1 MHFIKALTVPIVI
14 SAVKGC
20 SMPGPMVSQAK
31 QQLNAIIDAYLS
43 VSDVER
49 VLVACDYADTA
60 HDGVARKSGE
70 PYILHPIAVSCI
82 LAHMRLDAETLM
94 AALLHDVIEDTE
106 FTKQDITEKFG
117 LTVAELVDGVTKLS
131 QSSDKEYN
139 KAASFRK
146 ILQATLQDPRVIIIK
161 LADRYHNMTTLG
173 ALRPD
178 KRARIA
184 QETFEIFVP
193 MARLVGMN
201 EMADNLEH
209 LCYQNLDLDMYNNV
223 QEALLQT
230 KPKRCEYQTKW
241 ENNLTTLLEQHQI
254 TGRIKKKNNNIELLR
269 HFVKNDIDL
278 QELTHSH
285 AFEIIL
291 QSIADCD
298 RLAEILKE
306 SFKVLSYAD
315 HIRRPLPGGNQSLML
330 RLKGEKTTLSL
341 TIQTELMRKAARF
354 GVVLGENAPQACR
367 SAIQASMQNLNVLVD
382 GECAKTTFSE
392 LLDYL
397 HQEKIWVYT
406 PHGHLHELPQGATA
420 VDFAYSA
427 SLFLGNHAVGAKING
442 ETKPLSTPLLSGQV
456 IEIITDVLAT
466 PNPDWLSFI
475 NTQKARRAL
484 QNILR
489 DQDQDEQR
497 LVGQQALNRAL
508 KLFNRSVSDLS
519 LADWENLLNWRHL
532 NDKEQLFEQ
541 IAVGDLL
548 PQLVANHLF
557 SQDTIQTSNNSSR
570 LILGTDG
577 IDVKYAHC
585 CNPVLGDPIQGHLS
599 RRGLIVH
606 RARCHNLLHE
616 QQQHPENIMPLQW
629 TTEDSEDISFTAYL
643 CLNMLLNDEQI
654 SELIYL
660 CRKEK
665 VGVETVRSHEDKTYV
680 NIVVHNRKQIA
691 EVIRNLRMHFGFPRI
706 SRLAQPI
713 AITESAKVA
722 S

>member
-1 MHFIKALTVPIVI
+1 M
-14 SAVKGC
+14 S
-20 SMPGPMVSQAK
+20 GPEVSQAK
-31 QQLNAIIDAYLS
+31 QQLKIIIDAYLPES
-43 VSDVER
+43 EVER
-49 VLVACDYADTA
+49 VLEACDYADIA
-60 HDGVARKSGE
+60 HDGITRKSGE

-94 AALLHDVIEDTE
+94 SALLHDVIEDTE
-106 FTKQDITEKFG
+106 FSKDDITERFG
-117 LTVAELVDGVTKLS
+117 KTVAELVDGVTKLS
-131 QSSDKEYN
+131 HSSDKEYN
-139 KAASFRK
+139 KAATFRK

-223 QEALLQT
+223 QDALLQT

-241 ENNLTTLLEQHQI
+241 ENNLSALLQEHHI

-298 RLAEILKE
+298 RLAEILRS
-306 SFKVLSYAD
+306 SFQVQYYAD
-315 HIRRPLPGGNQSLML
+315 HIRRPLPGGNQSLMM

-382 GECAKTTFSE
+382 GECAKTTFNE

-442 ETKPLSTPLLSGQV
+442 QTKPLSTPLQSGQV

-489 DQDQDEQR
+489 DQDIDEQR

-508 KLFNRSVSDLS
+508 KLFNRSVKDLTQ
-519 LADWENLLNWRHL
+519 ADWENVLEWRHIKCE
-532 NDKEQLFEQ
+532 DQLYEQ

-548 PQLVANHLF
+548 PQLVANHLYA
-557 SQDTIQTSNNSSR
+557 QDAPQESNASDR
-570 LILGTDG
+570 LIQGTEG

-606 RARCHNLLHE
+606 RSRCHNLLHE
-616 QQQHPENIMPLQW
+616 QHLHPENIMPLHW
-629 TTEDSEDISFTAYL
+629 NSESLDDISFSAYL
-643 CLNMLLNDEQI
+643 SINISMNDEQI
-654 SELIYL
+654 SELIYQ
-660 CRKEK
+660 CRKDK
-665 VGVETVRSHEDKTYV
+665 VGVESVRTYDGKTYV
-680 NIVVHNRKQIA
+680 SIVVHDRKQMA

-706 SRLAQPI
+706 ERLAQPLNSAETPI
-713 AITESAKVA
+713 AS
-722 S
+722 

>member
-1 MHFIKALTVPIVI
+1 
-14 SAVKGC
+14 
-20 SMPGPMVSQAK
+20 MPGEEVSQAK
-31 QQLNAIIDAYLS
+31 QQLKLIIDPYLS
-43 VSDVER
+43 VSEVEK
-49 VLVACDYADTA
+49 VLAACDFADLA
-60 HDGVARKSGE
+60 HTGITRKSGE

-82 LAHMRLDAETLM
+82 LANMRLDAETLM
-94 AALLHDVIEDTE
+94 AALLHDVIEDTQY
-106 FTKQDITEKFG
+106 TKEDIIEKFG

-184 QETFEIFVP
+184 QETFDIFVP

-201 EMADNLEH
+201 EMGDNLEN
-209 LCYQNLDLDMYNNV
+209 LCYQNLDLDMFDNV
-223 QEALLQT
+223 QNALLQT
-230 KPKRCEYQTKW
+230 KPERCKYQSIW
-241 ENNLTTLLEQHQI
+241 EQNLAELLHNYHIQ
-254 TGRIKKKNNNIELLR
+254 GRIKKKNNNIELLR
-269 HFVKNDIDL
+269 HFVKNEMDL

-285 AFEIIL
+285 AFEIVL

-298 RLAEILKE
+298 RLEEALRENFQVIQ
-306 SFKVLSYAD
+306 YQD
-315 HIRRPLPGGNQSLML
+315 HIRRPLPGGNQSLL
-330 RLKGEKTTLSL
+330 IKLKGEKTTLSL

-354 GVVLGENAPQACR
+354 GVVLGENAPQTCR
-367 SAIQASMQNLNVLVD
+367 SAIQASMQNLNTLID
-382 GECAKTTFSE
+382 GECAKTTFND

-406 PHGHLHELPQGATA
+406 PHGQLHELPQGATV

-427 SLFLGNHAVGAKING
+427 SLFLGNHAVGAKVDG
-442 ETKPLSTPLLSGQV
+442 EIKPLSTPLVSGQV

-484 QNILR
+484 QHVLK
-489 DQDQDEQR
+489 DQDIEEQR
-497 LVGQQALNRAL
+497 LVGAQALSRAL
-508 KLFNRSVSDLS
+508 KLFNRSINDLS
-519 LADWENLLNWRHL
+519 EADWLDLLQWRHID
-532 NDKEQLFEQ
+532 NKNTLFEQ

-557 SQDTIQTSNNSSR
+557 AHDKHPQVENLDR
-570 LILGTDG
+570 LIQSTEGV
-577 IDVKYAHC
+577 DVKYAHC
-585 CNPVLGDPIQGHLS
+585 CNPILGDPIQGHLT

-606 RARCHNLLHE
+606 RIRCHNLLHE
-616 QQQHPENIMPLQW
+616 QHLHPENIMPLQW
-629 TTEDSEDISFTAYL
+629 KADDVDDVRFTAYL
-643 CLNMLLNDEQI
+643 AIYMAMNDEQV
-654 SELIYL
+654 SDLIYQ
-660 CRKEK
+660 CRKNNA
-665 VGVETVRSHEDKTYV
+665 GVEMVHSNEQRTFV
-680 NIVVHNRKQIA
+680 NIVVNNRKHIA
-691 EVIRNLRMHFGFPRI
+691 KVIRDLRMHYGFPRI
-706 SRLAQPI
+706 ERLDAPAPQMEI
-713 AITESAKVA
+713 SKV

>member
-1 MHFIKALTVPIVI
+1 
-14 SAVKGC
+14 
-20 SMPGPMVSQAK
+20 MPGPMVSQAK
-31 QQLNAIIDAYLS
+31 QQLNVIIDAYLS

-49 VLVACDYADTA
+49 VLEACDYADIA
-60 HDGVARKSGE
+60 HDGITRKSGE

-131 QSSDKEYN
+131 HSSDKEYN

-241 ENNLTTLLEQHQI
+241 ENNLTTLLEQHHI
-254 TGRIKKKNNNIELLR
+254 SGRIKKKNNNIELLR

-298 RLAEILKE
+298 RLADILKE
-306 SFKVLSYAD
+306 SFKVLNYAD
-315 HIRRPLPGGNQSLML
+315 HIRRPLPGGNQSLMM
-330 RLKGEKTTLSL
+330 RLKGEKTILSL

-382 GECAKTTFSE
+382 GACAKTTFSE

-456 IEIITDVLAT
+456 VEIITDVLAT

-508 KLFNRSVSDLS
+508 KLFNRSVSDLT
-519 LADWENLLNWRHL
+519 LADWENVLNWRHL

-548 PQLVANHLF
+548 PQLVANHLYA
-557 SQDTIQTSNNSSR
+557 QDTIQTSNSAR

-577 IDVKYAHC
+577 VDVKYAHC

-606 RARCHNLLHE
+606 RSRCHNLLHE
-616 QQQHPENIMPLQW
+616 QHLHPENIMPLHW

-665 VGVETVRSHEDKTYV
+665 VGVETVRAHEEKTYV

-691 EVIRNLRMHFGFPRI
+691 EIIRNLRMHFGFPRI
-706 SRLAQPI
+706 SRLAQPV
-713 AITESAKVA
+713 AINETAKVA

>member
-1 MHFIKALTVPIVI
+1 
-14 SAVKGC
+14 
-20 SMPGPMVSQAK
+20 MPGPQVSQAK
-31 QQLNAIIDAYLS
+31 QQLKIIIDAYLS
-43 VSDVER
+43 ASDVER
-49 VLVACDYADTA
+49 VLVACDYADIA
-60 HDGVARKSGE
+60 HDGITRKSGE
-70 PYILHPIAVSCI
+70 PYILHPIAVSSI

-94 AALLHDVIEDTE
+94 AALLHDVIEDTDFNKE
-106 FTKQDITEKFG
+106 DITEKFG
-117 LTVAELVDGVTKLS
+117 RTVAELVDGVTKLS
-131 QSSDKEYN
+131 HSSDKEYN

-173 ALRPD
+173 SLRPD

-184 QETFEIFVP
+184 QETFDIFVP
-193 MARLVGMN
+193 MARIVGMN

-209 LCYQNLDLDMYNNV
+209 LCYQNLDLDMFNNV
-223 QEALLQT
+223 QDALLQT
-230 KPKRCEYQTKW
+230 KPKRCEYQSIW
-241 ENNLTTLLEQHQI
+241 EKNLTELLQQHHI
-254 TGRIKKKNNNIELLR
+254 SGRIKKKNNNIELLR

-298 RLAEILKE
+298 RLAEILRE
-306 SFKVLSYAD
+306 NFQILHYED
-315 HIRRPLPGGNQSLML
+315 HIRRPLPGGNQSLMM

-382 GECAKTTFSE
+382 GECAKTTFSD

-442 ETKPLSTPLLSGQV
+442 ETRPLSTPLISGQV

-475 NTQKARRAL
+475 NTQKARRAI

-489 DQDQDEQR
+489 DQDIEEQQ

-508 KLFNRSVSDLS
+508 KLFNRCIKDLTE
-519 LADWENLLNWRHL
+519 ADWIDILQWRHIES
-532 NDKEQLFEQ
+532 KEHLFEQ

-557 SQDTIQTSNNSSR
+557 AQGQSLDNQSSTR
-570 LILGTDG
+570 LIQGTEG
-577 IDVKYAHC
+577 VDVKYAHC

-616 QQQHPENIMPLQW
+616 QHLHPENIMPLHW
-629 TTEDSEDISFTAYL
+629 TSEDFDDISFTAYL
-643 CLNMLLNDEQI
+643 SIDMLMNDEQI
-654 SELIYL
+654 SDLIYQ

-665 VGVETVRSHEDKTYV
+665 TGVEMVHAHEGKTYV
-680 NIVVHNRKQIA
+680 HIVVHNRKQIA
-691 EVIRNLRMHFGFPRI
+691 QIIRDLRMHFGFPRI
-706 SRLAQPI
+706 TRLAQPI
-713 AITESAKVA
+713 NIAEA
-722 S
+722 SKAS

>member
-1 MHFIKALTVPIVI
+1 
-14 SAVKGC
+14 
-20 SMPGPMVSQAK
+20 MPGAEVSQAK
-31 QQLNAIIDAYLS
+31 QQLKVIIDAYLNES
-43 VSDVER
+43 EVDR
-49 VLVACDYADTA
+49 VLAACDYADIA
-60 HDGVARKSGE
+60 HDGITRKSGE

-82 LAHMRLDAETLM
+82 LAHMRLDVETLM
-94 AALLHDVIEDTE
+94 AALLHDVIEDTDFSKE
-106 FTKQDITEKFG
+106 DIKEKFG

-131 QSSDKEYN
+131 HSSDKEYN

-161 LADRYHNMTTLG
+161 LADRYHNMTTLES
-173 ALRPD
+173 LRPD

-184 QETFEIFVP
+184 QETFDVFVP

-209 LCYQNLDLDMYNNV
+209 LCYQNLDLDMFNNV
-223 QEALLQT
+223 QEALLKT
-230 KPKRCEYQTKW
+230 KPKRCEYQALW
-241 ENNLTTLLEQHQI
+241 EKNLTGLLQQNQI
-254 TGRIKKKNNNIELLR
+254 SGRIKKKNNNIELLR

-298 RLAEILKE
+298 NLAEILQE
-306 SFKVLSYAD
+306 HFQVLSYQD

-341 TIQTELMRKAARF
+341 TLQTELMRKAARF

-367 SAIQASMQNLNVLVD
+367 SAIQASMQNLNVLID
-382 GECAKTTFSE
+382 SSCAKTTFND

-406 PHGHLHELPQGATA
+406 PHGQLHELPQGATA

-427 SLFLGNHAVGAKING
+427 SLFLGNHAIGAKING
-442 ETKPLSTPLLSGQV
+442 ETKPLSTPLVSGQV

-475 NTQKARRAL
+475 NTQKARRAI

-489 DQDQDEQR
+489 DQDVEEQQ
-497 LVGQQALNRAL
+497 LVGEQALNRAL
-508 KLFNRSVSDLS
+508 KLFHRSTDDLTKD
-519 LADWENLLNWRHL
+519 DWLDLLEWRHL
-532 NDKEQLFEQ
+532 DSKERLFQQ

-557 SQDTIQTSNNSSR
+557 AQDQSAKDHNSDR
-570 LILGTDG
+570 LIQGTEG
-577 IDVKYAHC
+577 VDVKYAHC

-616 QQQHPENIMPLQW
+616 QHLHPENIMPLQW
-629 TTEDSEDISFTAYL
+629 SSEDLDDVSFTAYL
-643 CLNMLLNDEQI
+643 CIDMEMDDEQI
-654 SELIYL
+654 SDLIYQ
-660 CRKEK
+660 CRKAK
-665 VGVETVRSHEDKTYV
+665 TGVEMVRNYDHKTYV
-680 NIVVHNRKQIA
+680 NIVVNNRKQIA
-691 EVIRNLRMHFGFPRI
+691 QIIRDLRMHYGFPRI
-706 SRLAQPI
+706 TRLSIPMNMTEASI
-713 AITESAKVA
+713 AS
-722 S
+722 

>member
-1 MHFIKALTVPIVI
+1 
-14 SAVKGC
+14 
-20 SMPGPMVSQAK
+20 MPGPQVSQAK
-31 QQLNAIIDAYLS
+31 QQLKIIIDAYLS
-43 VSDVER
+43 ASDVER
-49 VLVACDYADTA
+49 VLVACDYADIA
-60 HDGVARKSGE
+60 HDGITRKSGE
-70 PYILHPIAVSCI
+70 PYILHPIAVSSI
-82 LAHMRLDAETLM
+82 LSHMRLDAETLM
-94 AALLHDVIEDTE
+94 AALLHDVIEDTDFNKE
-106 FTKQDITEKFG
+106 DITEKFG
-117 LTVAELVDGVTKLS
+117 RTVAELVDGVTKLS
-131 QSSDKEYN
+131 HSSDKEYN

-173 ALRPD
+173 SLRPD

-184 QETFEIFVP
+184 QETFDIFVP
-193 MARLVGMN
+193 MARIVGMN

-209 LCYQNLDLDMYNNV
+209 LCYQNLDLDMFNNV
-223 QEALLQT
+223 QDALLQT
-230 KPKRCEYQTKW
+230 KPKRCEYQSIW
-241 ENNLTTLLEQHQI
+241 EKNLTELLQQHQI
-254 TGRIKKKNNNIELLR
+254 SGRIKKKNNNIELLR

-298 RLAEILKE
+298 RLAEILRE
-306 SFKVLSYAD
+306 NFQILHYED
-315 HIRRPLPGGNQSLML
+315 HIRRPLPGGNQSLMM

-382 GECAKTTFSE
+382 GECAKTTFSD

-442 ETKPLSTPLLSGQV
+442 ETRPLSTPLVSGQV

-475 NTQKARRAL
+475 NTQKARRAI

-489 DQDQDEQR
+489 DQDIEEQQ

-508 KLFNRSVSDLS
+508 KLFNRSIKDLTE
-519 LADWENLLNWRHL
+519 ADWIDILQWRHIES
-532 NDKEQLFEQ
+532 KEHLFEQ

-557 SQDTIQTSNNSSR
+557 AQGQSLDNQSSTR
-570 LILGTDG
+570 LIQGTEG
-577 IDVKYAHC
+577 VDVKYAHC

-616 QQQHPENIMPLQW
+616 QHLHPENIMPLHW
-629 TTEDSEDISFTAYL
+629 TSEDVDDISFTAYL
-643 CLNMLLNDEQI
+643 SIDMLMNDEQI
-654 SELIYL
+654 SDLIYQ

-665 VGVETVRSHEDKTYV
+665 TGVEMVHGHEEKTYV
-680 NIVVHNRKQIA
+680 HIVVHNRKQIA
-691 EVIRNLRMHFGFPRI
+691 QIIRDLRMHFGFPRI

-713 AITESAKVA
+713 NIAEA
-722 S
+722 SKAS

>member
-1 MHFIKALTVPIVI
+1 
-14 SAVKGC
+14 
-20 SMPGPMVSQAK
+20 MPGSQVSQAR
-31 QQLNAIIDAYLS
+31 QQLKIIIDAYLDA
-43 VSDVER
+43 SDVER
-49 VLVACDYADTA
+49 VLAACDYADLA
-60 HDGVARKSGE
+60 HDGVTRKSGE
-70 PYILHPIAVSCI
+70 PYILHPIAVSSI
-82 LAHMRLDAETLM
+82 LSHMRLDAETLM

-106 FTKQDITEKFG
+106 FNKDDIAEKFG
-117 LTVAELVDGVTKLS
+117 RTVAELVDGVTKLS
-131 QSSDKEYN
+131 HSSDKEYN

-173 ALRPD
+173 SLRPD
-178 KRARIA
+178 KRMRIA
-184 QETFEIFVP
+184 QETSDIFVP
-193 MARLVGMN
+193 MARIVGMN

-209 LCYQNLDLDMYNNV
+209 LCYQNLDLDMFNNV

-230 KPKRCEYQTKW
+230 KPKRCEYQSLW
-241 ENNLTTLLEQHQI
+241 EKNLTELLQQHQI
-254 TGRIKKKNNNIELLR
+254 SGRIKKKNNNIELLR

-291 QSIADCD
+291 QTIADCD
-298 RLAEILKE
+298 RLAEILRE
-306 SFKVLSYAD
+306 NFQILHYED
-315 HIRRPLPGGNQSLML
+315 HIRRPLPGGNQSLMM

-354 GVVLGENAPQACR
+354 GVILGENAPQACR
-367 SAIQASMQNLNVLVD
+367 SAIQASMQNLNVLID
-382 GECAKTTFSE
+382 GACAKTTFSD

-406 PHGHLHELPQGATA
+406 PHGHLHELPQGATV

-442 ETKPLSTPLLSGQV
+442 EIKPLSTPLVSGQV

-475 NTQKARRAL
+475 NTQKARRAI

-489 DQDQDEQR
+489 DQDIEEQQ

-508 KLFNRSVSDLS
+508 KLFNRSITDLTD
-519 LADWENLLNWRHL
+519 ADWLDILQWRHIESQ
-532 NDKEQLFEQ
+532 EQLFEQ

-557 SQDTIQTSNNSSR
+557 AQGQNIDPQASTR
-570 LILGTDG
+570 LIQGTEG
-577 IDVKYAHC
+577 VDVKYAHC

-616 QQQHPENIMPLQW
+616 QHLHPENIMPLHW
-629 TTEDSEDISFTAYL
+629 TSDDANDISFTAYL
-643 CLNMLLNDEQI
+643 SIDMVMNDEQI
-654 SELIYL
+654 SDLIYQ

-665 VGVETVRSHEDKTYV
+665 TGVEMVHSHEDKTYV

-691 EVIRNLRMHFGFPRI
+691 QIIRDLRMHFGFPRI
-706 SRLAQPI
+706 TRLAQPI
-713 AITESAKVA
+713 NISEA
-722 S
+722 SKAS

>member
-1 MHFIKALTVPIVI
+1 
-14 SAVKGC
+14 
-20 SMPGPMVSQAK
+20 MPGPQVSQAR
-31 QQLNAIIDAYLS
+31 QQLKIIIDAYLDA
-43 VSDVER
+43 SDVER
-49 VLVACDYADTA
+49 VLAACDYADLA
-60 HDGVARKSGE
+60 HDGVTRKSGE
-70 PYILHPIAVSCI
+70 PYILHPIAVSSI
-82 LAHMRLDAETLM
+82 LSHMRLDAETLM

-106 FTKQDITEKFG
+106 FNKDDIAEKFG
-117 LTVAELVDGVTKLS
+117 RTVAELVDGVTKLS
-131 QSSDKEYN
+131 HSSDKEYN

-173 ALRPD
+173 SLRPD
-178 KRARIA
+178 KRMRIA
-184 QETFEIFVP
+184 QETSDIFVP
-193 MARLVGMN
+193 MARIVGMN

-209 LCYQNLDLDMYNNV
+209 LCYQNLDLDMFNNV

-230 KPKRCEYQTKW
+230 KPKRCEYQSLW
-241 ENNLTTLLEQHQI
+241 EKNLTELLQQHQI
-254 TGRIKKKNNNIELLR
+254 SGRIKKKNNNIELLR

-298 RLAEILKE
+298 RLAEILRE
-306 SFKVLSYAD
+306 NFQILHYED
-315 HIRRPLPGGNQSLML
+315 HIRRPLPGGNQSLLM

-354 GVVLGENAPQACR
+354 GVILGENAPQACR
-367 SAIQASMQNLNVLVD
+367 SAIQASMQNLNVLID
-382 GECAKTTFSE
+382 GACAKTTFSD

-406 PHGHLHELPQGATA
+406 PHGHLHELPQGATV

-442 ETKPLSTPLLSGQV
+442 EIKPLSTPLVSGQV

-475 NTQKARRAL
+475 NTQKARRAI

-489 DQDQDEQR
+489 DQDIEEQQ

-508 KLFNRSVSDLS
+508 KLFNRSITDLTD
-519 LADWENLLNWRHL
+519 ADWLDILQWRHIESQ
-532 NDKEQLFEQ
+532 EQLFEQ

-557 SQDTIQTSNNSSR
+557 AQGQNIDPQASTR
-570 LILGTDG
+570 LIQGTEG
-577 IDVKYAHC
+577 VDVKYAHC

-616 QQQHPENIMPLQW
+616 QHLHPENIMPLHW
-629 TTEDSEDISFTAYL
+629 TSDDANDISFTAYL
-643 CLNMLLNDEQI
+643 SVDMVMNDEQI
-654 SELIYL
+654 SDLIYQ

-665 VGVETVRSHEDKTYV
+665 TGVEMVHSHEGKTYV

-691 EVIRNLRMHFGFPRI
+691 QIIRDLRMHFGFPRI
-706 SRLAQPI
+706 TRLAQPI
-713 AITESAKVA
+713 NISEA
-722 S
+722 SKAS

>member
-1 MHFIKALTVPIVI
+1 
-14 SAVKGC
+14 
-20 SMPGPMVSQAK
+20 MPGAEVSQAK
-31 QQLNAIIDAYLS
+31 QQLKVIVDAYLNES
-43 VSDVER
+43 EVER
-49 VLVACDYADTA
+49 VLAACDYADIA
-60 HDGVARKSGE
+60 HDGITRKSGE

-94 AALLHDVIEDTE
+94 AALLHDVIEDTDFSKE
-106 FTKQDITEKFG
+106 DIKEKFG

-131 QSSDKEYN
+131 HSSDKEYN

-161 LADRYHNMTTLG
+161 LADRYHNMTTLES
-173 ALRPD
+173 LRPD

-184 QETFEIFVP
+184 QETFDVFVP

-209 LCYQNLDLDMYNNV
+209 LCYQNLDLDMFNNV
-223 QEALLQT
+223 QEALLKT
-230 KPKRCEYQTKW
+230 KPKRCEYQALW
-241 ENNLTTLLEQHQI
+241 EKNLTALLQQNQI
-254 TGRIKKKNNNIELLR
+254 SGRIKKKNNNIELLR

-298 RLAEILKE
+298 NLAEILKE
-306 SFKVLSYAD
+306 HFQVLSYQD

-341 TIQTELMRKAARF
+341 TLQTELMRKAARY

-367 SAIQASMQNLNVLVD
+367 SAIQASMQNLNVLID
-382 GECAKTTFSE
+382 SSCAKTTFND

-406 PHGHLHELPQGATA
+406 PHGQLHELPQGATA

-427 SLFLGNHAVGAKING
+427 SLFLGNHAVGAKINS
-442 ETKPLSTPLLSGQV
+442 ETKPLSTPLVSGQV

-475 NTQKARRAL
+475 NTQKARRAI

-489 DQDQDEQR
+489 DQDVEEQQ
-497 LVGQQALNRAL
+497 LVGEQALNRAL
-508 KLFNRSVSDLS
+508 KLFHRSTDDLTED
-519 LADWENLLNWRHL
+519 DWLDLLQWRHL
-532 NDKEQLFEQ
+532 DSKNRLFQQ

-557 SQDTIQTSNNSSR
+557 AQDQSAEDHNSDR
-570 LILGTDG
+570 LIQGTEG
-577 IDVKYAHC
+577 VDVKYAHC

-616 QQQHPENIMPLQW
+616 QHLHPENIMPLQW
-629 TTEDSEDISFTAYL
+629 SSEDLDDVSFTAYL
-643 CLNMLLNDEQI
+643 CIDMEMDDEQI
-654 SELIYL
+654 SDLIYQ
-660 CRKEK
+660 CRKAK
-665 VGVETVRSHEDKTYV
+665 TGVEMVRNYDHKTYV
-680 NIVVHNRKQIA
+680 NIVVNNRKQIA
-691 EVIRNLRMHFGFPRI
+691 QIIRDLRMHYGFPRI
-706 SRLAQPI
+706 TRLAIPMNMTEASI
-713 AITESAKVA
+713 AS
-722 S
+722 

>member
-1 MHFIKALTVPIVI
+1 
-14 SAVKGC
+14 
-20 SMPGPMVSQAK
+20 MPGPQVSQAR
-31 QQLNAIIDAYLS
+31 QQLKIIIDAYLS
-43 VSDVER
+43 ASDVER
-49 VLVACDYADTA
+49 VLVACDYADIA
-60 HDGVARKSGE
+60 HDGITRKSGE
-70 PYILHPIAVSCI
+70 PYILHPIAVSSI
-82 LAHMRLDAETLM
+82 LSHMRLDAETLM
-94 AALLHDVIEDTE
+94 AALLHDVIEDTDFNKE
-106 FTKQDITEKFG
+106 DITEKFG
-117 LTVAELVDGVTKLS
+117 RTVAELVDGVTKLS
-131 QSSDKEYN
+131 HSSDKEYN

-173 ALRPD
+173 SLRPD
-178 KRARIA
+178 KRRRIA
-184 QETFEIFVP
+184 QETFDIFVP
-193 MARLVGMN
+193 MARIVGMN

-209 LCYQNLDLDMYNNV
+209 LCYQNLDLDMFNNV
-223 QEALLQT
+223 QEALFQT
-230 KPKRCEYQTKW
+230 KPKRCEYQSIW
-241 ENNLTTLLEQHQI
+241 EKNLTQLLQQHQI
-254 TGRIKKKNNNIELLR
+254 AGRIKKKNNNIELLR
-269 HFVKNDIDL
+269 HFVKNDINL

-298 RLAEILKE
+298 RLAEILRE
-306 SFKVLSYAD
+306 NFQILHYED
-315 HIRRPLPGGNQSLML
+315 HIRRPLPGGNQSLMM

-382 GECAKTTFSE
+382 GECAKTTFSD

-406 PHGHLHELPQGATA
+406 PHGNLHELPQGATA

-427 SLFLGNHAVGAKING
+427 SLFLGNHAVGAKVNG
-442 ETKPLSTPLLSGQV
+442 ETKPLSTPLISGQV

-489 DQDQDEQR
+489 DQDIEEQQ

-508 KLFNRSVSDLS
+508 KLFNRSVKDLTE
-519 LADWENLLNWRHL
+519 ADWIDILQWRHIES
-532 NDKEQLFEQ
+532 KAQLFEQ
-541 IAVGDLL
+541 VAVGDLL

-557 SQDTIQTSNNSSR
+557 AQDQSLETQSSTR
-570 LILGTDG
+570 LIQGTEG
-577 IDVKYAHC
+577 VDVKYAHC

-616 QQQHPENIMPLQW
+616 QHQHPENIMPLHW
-629 TTEDSEDISFTAYL
+629 ASEDADDISFTAYL
-643 CLNMLLNDEQI
+643 CIDMVMNDEQI
-654 SELIYL
+654 SELIYQ

-665 VGVETVRSHEDKTYV
+665 TGVEMVHNHEGKTYV

-691 EVIRNLRMHFGFPRI
+691 QIIRDLRMHFGFPRI
-706 SRLAQPI
+706 TRLAQPI
-713 AITESAKVA
+713 NITEA
-722 S
+722 SKAS

>member
-1 MHFIKALTVPIVI
+1 
-14 SAVKGC
+14 
-20 SMPGPMVSQAK
+20 MPGEEVSKAK
-31 QQLNAIIDAYLS
+31 QQLNMIIDAYLPT
-43 VSDVER
+43 SDVER
-49 VLVACDYADTA
+49 VLAACDYADIA
-60 HDGVARKSGE
+60 HSGVARKSGE

-82 LAHMRLDAETLM
+82 LAHMRLDADTLM
-94 AALLHDVIEDTE
+94 AALLHDVIEDTD
-106 FTKQDITEKFG
+106 FSKDDIIQQFSR
-117 LTVAELVDGVTKLS
+117 TVAELVDGVTKLS
-131 QSSDKEYN
+131 HSSDKEYN

-184 QETFEIFVP
+184 HETFDIFVP

-209 LCYQNLDLDMYNNV
+209 LCYQNLDLDMYNNI
-223 QEALLQT
+223 QESLAET
-230 KPKRCEYQTKW
+230 KPERCKYQSIW
-241 ENNLTTLLEQHQI
+241 EQHLADLLNSYHIQ
-254 TGRIKKKNNNIELLR
+254 GRIKKKNNNIELLR
-269 HFVKNDIDL
+269 HFVKNDINL
-278 QELTHSH
+278 HELTHSH

-298 RLAEILKE
+298 RLVEALREN
-306 SFKVLSYAD
+306 FQVLHYAD

-330 RLKGEKTTLSL
+330 KLKGEKTTLSL

-382 GECAKTTFSE
+382 GACAKTTFSD

-406 PHGHLHELPQGATA
+406 PHGQLHELPQGATV

-442 ETKPLSTPLLSGQV
+442 ELKALSTPLVSGQV

-484 QNILR
+484 QNILKE
-489 DQDQDEQR
+489 QDIEEQR

-508 KLFNRSVSDLS
+508 KLFNRSVNDLS
-519 LADWENLLNWRHL
+519 ETDWVDLLQWRHIQ
-532 NDKEQLFEQ
+532 DKEALFEQ

-557 SQDTIQTSNNSSR
+557 SQDHQDNALISDR
-570 LILGTDG
+570 LIQGTDG
-577 IDVKYAHC
+577 VDVKYAHC

-616 QQQHPENIMPLQW
+616 QHLHPENIMPLQW
-629 TTEDSEDISFTAYL
+629 TSDEIDDVSFTAYL
-643 CLNMLLNDEQI
+643 CIDMLLNDEQI
-654 SELIYL
+654 SDLIYQ
-660 CRKEK
+660 CRKAK
-665 VGVETVRSHEDKTYV
+665 TGVEMVQSQEGKTYV
-680 NIVVHNRKQIA
+680 NIVVHNRKQVAQI
-691 EVIRNLRMHFGFPRI
+691 IRELRMLLGFPRI
-706 SRLAQPI
+706 SRLSMPAPLLDV
-713 AITESAKVA
+713 SHA

>member
-1 MHFIKALTVPIVI
+1 
-14 SAVKGC
+14 
-20 SMPGPMVSQAK
+20 MPGPQVSQAR
-31 QQLNAIIDAYLS
+31 QQLKIIIDAYLDA
-43 VSDVER
+43 SDVER
-49 VLVACDYADTA
+49 VLAACDYADLA
-60 HDGVARKSGE
+60 HDGVTRKSGE
-70 PYILHPIAVSCI
+70 PYILHPIAVSSI
-82 LAHMRLDAETLM
+82 LSHMRLDAETLM

-106 FTKQDITEKFG
+106 FNKDDIAEKFG
-117 LTVAELVDGVTKLS
+117 RTVAELVDGVTKLS
-131 QSSDKEYN
+131 HSSDKEYN

-173 ALRPD
+173 SLRPD
-178 KRARIA
+178 KRMRIA
-184 QETFEIFVP
+184 QETSDIFVP
-193 MARLVGMN
+193 MARIVGMN

-209 LCYQNLDLDMYNNV
+209 LCYQNLDLDMFNNV

-230 KPKRCEYQTKW
+230 KPKRCEYQSLW
-241 ENNLTTLLEQHQI
+241 EKNLTELLQQHQI
-254 TGRIKKKNNNIELLR
+254 SGRIKKKNNNIELLR

-298 RLAEILKE
+298 RLAEILRE
-306 SFKVLSYAD
+306 NFQILHYED
-315 HIRRPLPGGNQSLML
+315 HIRRPLPGGNQSLMM

-354 GVVLGENAPQACR
+354 GVILGENAPQACR
-367 SAIQASMQNLNVLVD
+367 SAIQASMQNLNVLID
-382 GECAKTTFSE
+382 GACAKTTFSD

-406 PHGHLHELPQGATA
+406 PHGHLHELPQGATV

-442 ETKPLSTPLLSGQV
+442 EIKPLSTPLVSGQV

-475 NTQKARRAL
+475 NTQKARRAI

-489 DQDQDEQR
+489 DQDIEEQQ

-508 KLFNRSVSDLS
+508 KLFNRSITDLTD
-519 LADWENLLNWRHL
+519 ADWLDILQWRHIESQ
-532 NDKEQLFEQ
+532 KQLFEQ

-557 SQDTIQTSNNSSR
+557 AQGQNIDPQASTR
-570 LILGTDG
+570 LIQGTEG
-577 IDVKYAHC
+577 VDVKYAHC

-616 QQQHPENIMPLQW
+616 QHLHPENIMPLHW
-629 TTEDSEDISFTAYL
+629 TSDDANDISFTAYL
-643 CLNMLLNDEQI
+643 SIDMVMNDEQI
-654 SELIYL
+654 SDLIYQ

-665 VGVETVRSHEDKTYV
+665 TGVEMVHSHEGKTYV

-691 EVIRNLRMHFGFPRI
+691 QIIRDLRMHFGFPRI
-706 SRLAQPI
+706 TRLAQPI
-713 AITESAKVA
+713 NISEA
-722 S
+722 SKAS

>member
-1 MHFIKALTVPIVI
+1 
-14 SAVKGC
+14 
-20 SMPGPMVSQAK
+20 MPGPQVSQAK
-31 QQLNAIIDAYLS
+31 QQLKTIIDAYLGTN
-43 VSDVER
+43 DVER
-49 VLVACDYADTA
+49 VLDACDYADLA
-60 HDGVARKSGE
+60 HDGITRKSGE

-106 FTKQDITEKFG
+106 FNKDDITEKFG
-117 LTVAELVDGVTKLS
+117 KTVAELVDGVTKLS
-131 QSSDKEYN
+131 HSSDKEYN

-161 LADRYHNMTTLG
+161 LADRYHNMTTLE

-184 QETFEIFVP
+184 KETFEIFVP
-193 MARLVGMN
+193 MARIVGMN

-209 LCYQNLDLDMYNNV
+209 LCYQNLDLDMYNDV
-223 QEALLQT
+223 QEALLHT
-230 KPKRCEYQTKW
+230 KPKRCEYQSKW
-241 ENNLTTLLEQHQI
+241 EAKLTELLEENQI
-254 TGRIKKKNNNIELLR
+254 IGRIKKKNNNIELLR

-291 QSIADCD
+291 TSIADCD
-298 RLAEILKE
+298 RLAEVLTQNL
-306 SFKVLSYAD
+306 KVLHLAD

-367 SAIQASMQNLNVLVD
+367 SAIQASMQNLNILID
-382 GECAKTTFSE
+382 DNCAKTTFNE

-406 PHGHLHELPQGATA
+406 PQGHLKELPQGATA
-420 VDFAYSA
+420 VDFAYAA

-475 NTQKARRAL
+475 NTQKARRAI

-489 DQDQDEQR
+489 DQDLEEQI
-497 LVGQQALNRAL
+497 LIGQQALNRSL
-508 KLFNRSVSDLS
+508 KLFNRSVNNLTEE
-519 LADWENLLNWRHL
+519 DWKDVLEWRHL
-532 NDKEQLFEQ
+532 DSKEKLFEA

-557 SQDTIQTSNNSSR
+557 SQDTQHTDGSQR
-570 LILGTDG
+570 LIKGTEG
-577 IDVKYAHC
+577 VDVKYAHC
-585 CNPVLGDPIQGHLS
+585 CNPVLGDQIQGHLS

-606 RARCHNLLHE
+606 RNRCHNLLHE
-616 QQQHPENIMPLQW
+616 QHIHPESIMPLQW
-629 TTEDSEDISFTAYL
+629 SSDLNNDISFSAYL
-643 CLNMLLNDEQI
+643 CIAMEMNDEQI
-654 SELIYL
+654 SELIYQ

-665 VGVETVRSHEDKTYV
+665 VGVEKVYNHDHKTYV
-680 NIVVHNRKQIA
+680 NIVVHDRQQIA
-691 EVIRNLRMHFGFPRI
+691 KIIRDLRMHFGFPRI
-706 SRLAQPI
+706 QRLNQPLN
-713 AITESAKVA
+713 THETSKA

>member
-1 MHFIKALTVPIVI
+1 
-14 SAVKGC
+14 
-20 SMPGPMVSQAK
+20 MPGPQVSQAR
-31 QQLNAIIDAYLS
+31 QQLKIIIDAYLS
-43 VSDVER
+43 VSEVER
-49 VLVACDYADTA
+49 VLMACDYADIA
-60 HDGVARKSGE
+60 HDGVTRKSGE
-70 PYILHPIAVSCI
+70 PYILHPIAVSSI
-82 LAHMRLDAETLM
+82 LSHMRLDAETLM

-106 FTKQDITEKFG
+106 FNKDDISKNFG
-117 LTVAELVDGVTKLS
+117 HTVAELVDGVTKLS
-131 QSSDKEYN
+131 HSSDKEYN

-173 ALRPD
+173 SLRPD
-178 KRARIA
+178 KRRRIA
-184 QETFEIFVP
+184 QETFDIFVP
-193 MARLVGMN
+193 MARIVGMN

-209 LCYQNLDLDMYNNV
+209 LCYQNLDLDMYNNI

-230 KPKRCEYQTKW
+230 KPKRCDYQSLW
-241 ENNLTTLLEQHQI
+241 EKNLTDLLQQHQI
-254 TGRIKKKNNNIELLR
+254 SGRIKKKNNNIELLR
-269 HFVKNDIDL
+269 HFVKNDINL

-291 QSIADCD
+291 HSIADCD
-298 RLAEILKE
+298 RLAEILRE
-306 SFKVLSYAD
+306 NFQILHYED
-315 HIRRPLPGGNQSLML
+315 HIRRPLPGGNQSLMM

-341 TIQTELMRKAARF
+341 TLQTELMRKAARF

-367 SAIQASMQNLNVLVD
+367 SAIQASMQNLNVLID
-382 GECAKTTFSE
+382 GACAKTTFSD

-442 ETKPLSTPLLSGQV
+442 ETKPLSTPLVSGQV

-466 PNPDWLSFI
+466 PNPDWLSFV

-489 DQDQDEQR
+489 EQDIEEQQ
-497 LVGQQALNRAL
+497 LVGQEALNRAL
-508 KLFNRSVSDLS
+508 KLFNRSSKDLTE
-519 LADWENLLNWRHL
+519 ADWIDILQWRHVET
-532 NDKEQLFEQ
+532 KEQLFEQ

-557 SQDTIQTSNNSSR
+557 AHDQNIEIQFSTR
-570 LILGTDG
+570 LIQGTEG
-577 IDVKYAHC
+577 VDVKYAHC

-616 QQQHPENIMPLQW
+616 QHLHPENIMPLQW
-629 TTEDSEDISFTAYL
+629 SSEDIEDISFNAYL
-643 CLNMLLNDEQI
+643 SIDLSMNDEQI
-654 SELIYL
+654 SDLIYQ

-665 VGVETVRSHEDKTYV
+665 TGVEMVHNHDGKTYV

-691 EVIRNLRMHFGFPRI
+691 QIIRDLRMHFGFPRI
-706 SRLAQPI
+706 ARLGQPI
-713 AITESAKVA
+713 NISETSKA

>member
-1 MHFIKALTVPIVI
+1 
-14 SAVKGC
+14 
-20 SMPGPMVSQAK
+20 MPGPQVSQAR
-31 QQLNAIIDAYLS
+31 QQLKIIIDAYLS
-43 VSDVER
+43 ASDVER
-49 VLVACDYADTA
+49 VLVACDYADIA
-60 HDGVARKSGE
+60 HDGITRKSGE
-70 PYILHPIAVSCI
+70 PYILHPIAVSSI
-82 LAHMRLDAETLM
+82 LSHMRLDAETLM
-94 AALLHDVIEDTE
+94 AALLHDVIEDTDFNKE
-106 FTKQDITEKFG
+106 DIAEKFG
-117 LTVAELVDGVTKLS
+117 RTVAELVDGVTKLS
-131 QSSDKEYN
+131 HSSDKEYN

-173 ALRPD
+173 SLRPD
-178 KRARIA
+178 KRRRIA
-184 QETFEIFVP
+184 QETFDIFVP
-193 MARLVGMN
+193 MARIVGMN

-209 LCYQNLDLDMYNNV
+209 LCYQNLDLDMFNNV
-223 QEALLQT
+223 QEALFQT
-230 KPKRCEYQTKW
+230 KPKRCEYQSIW
-241 ENNLTTLLEQHQI
+241 EKNLTELLQQHQI
-254 TGRIKKKNNNIELLR
+254 SGRIKKKNNNIELLR
-269 HFVKNDIDL
+269 HFVKNDINL

-285 AFEIIL
+285 AFEIVL

-298 RLAEILKE
+298 RLAEILRE
-306 SFKVLSYAD
+306 NFQILHYED
-315 HIRRPLPGGNQSLML
+315 HIRRPLPGGNQSLMM

-367 SAIQASMQNLNVLVD
+367 SAIQASMQNLNVLID
-382 GECAKTTFSE
+382 GACAKTTFSD

-406 PHGHLHELPQGATA
+406 PHGNLHELPQGATA

-427 SLFLGNHAVGAKING
+427 SLFLGNHAVGAKVNG
-442 ETKPLSTPLLSGQV
+442 ETKPLSTPLISGQV
-456 IEIITDVLAT
+456 VEIITDVLAT

-489 DQDQDEQR
+489 DQDIEEQQ

-508 KLFNRSVSDLS
+508 KLFNRSIKDLTE
-519 LADWENLLNWRHL
+519 ADWIDILQWRHIES
-532 NDKEQLFEQ
+532 KEQLFEQ
-541 IAVGDLL
+541 VAVGDLL

-557 SQDTIQTSNNSSR
+557 AQGKSIETQSSTR
-570 LILGTDG
+570 LIQGTEG
-577 IDVKYAHC
+577 VDVKYAHC

-616 QQQHPENIMPLQW
+616 QHQHPENIMPLQW
-629 TTEDSEDISFTAYL
+629 SSEDTDDISFTAYL
-643 CLNMLLNDEQI
+643 SIDMVMNDEQI
-654 SELIYL
+654 SDLIYQ

-665 VGVETVRSHEDKTYV
+665 TGVEMVHNHEGKTYV

-691 EVIRNLRMHFGFPRI
+691 QIIRDLRMHFGFPRI
-706 SRLAQPI
+706 TRLAQPI
-713 AITESAKVA
+713 NITEA
-722 S
+722 SKAS

>member
-1 MHFIKALTVPIVI
+1 
-14 SAVKGC
+14 
-20 SMPGPMVSQAK
+20 MPGPQVSQAR
-31 QQLNAIIDAYLS
+31 QQLKIIIDAYLS
-43 VSDVER
+43 SSDVER
-49 VLVACDYADTA
+49 VLVACDYADIA
-60 HDGVARKSGE
+60 HDGITRKSGE
-70 PYILHPIAVSCI
+70 PYILHPIAVSSI
-82 LAHMRLDAETLM
+82 LSHMRLDAETLM
-94 AALLHDVIEDTE
+94 AALLHDVIEDTDFNKE
-106 FTKQDITEKFG
+106 DIAEKFG
-117 LTVAELVDGVTKLS
+117 RTVAELVDGVTKLS
-131 QSSDKEYN
+131 HSSDKEYN

-173 ALRPD
+173 SLRPD
-178 KRARIA
+178 KRRRIA
-184 QETFEIFVP
+184 QETFDIFVP
-193 MARLVGMN
+193 MARIVGMN

-209 LCYQNLDLDMYNNV
+209 LCYQNLDLDMFNNV
-223 QEALLQT
+223 QEALFQT
-230 KPKRCEYQTKW
+230 KPKRCEYQSIW
-241 ENNLTTLLEQHQI
+241 EKNLTELLQQHQI
-254 TGRIKKKNNNIELLR
+254 SGRIKKKNNNIELLR
-269 HFVKNDIDL
+269 HFVKNDINL

-285 AFEIIL
+285 AFEIVL

-298 RLAEILKE
+298 RLAEILRE
-306 SFKVLSYAD
+306 NFQILHYED
-315 HIRRPLPGGNQSLML
+315 HIRRPLPGGNQSLMM

-367 SAIQASMQNLNVLVD
+367 SAIQASMQNLNVLID
-382 GECAKTTFSE
+382 GACAKTTFSD

-406 PHGHLHELPQGATA
+406 PHGNLHELPQGATA

-427 SLFLGNHAVGAKING
+427 SLFLGNHAVGAKVNG
-442 ETKPLSTPLLSGQV
+442 ETKPLSTPLISGQV
-456 IEIITDVLAT
+456 VEIITDVLAT

-489 DQDQDEQR
+489 DQDIEEQQ

-508 KLFNRSVSDLS
+508 KLFNRSVKDLTE
-519 LADWENLLNWRHL
+519 ADWIDILQWRHIES
-532 NDKEQLFEQ
+532 KEQLFEQ
-541 IAVGDLL
+541 VAVGDLL

-557 SQDTIQTSNNSSR
+557 AQGQSIETQSSTR
-570 LILGTDG
+570 LIQGTEG
-577 IDVKYAHC
+577 VDVKYAHC

-616 QQQHPENIMPLQW
+616 QHQHPENIMPLQW
-629 TTEDSEDISFTAYL
+629 SSEDTDDISFTAYL
-643 CLNMLLNDEQI
+643 SIDMVMNDEQI
-654 SELIYL
+654 SDLIYQ

-665 VGVETVRSHEDKTYV
+665 TGVEMVHNHEGKTYV

-691 EVIRNLRMHFGFPRI
+691 QIIRDLRMHFGFPRI
-706 SRLAQPI
+706 TRLAQPI
-713 AITESAKVA
+713 NITEA
-722 S
+722 SKAS

>member
-1 MHFIKALTVPIVI
+1 
-14 SAVKGC
+14 
-20 SMPGPMVSQAK
+20 MPGPQVSQAK
-31 QQLNAIIDAYLS
+31 QQLKIIIDAYLS
-43 VSDVER
+43 ASDVER
-49 VLVACDYADTA
+49 VLVACDYADIA
-60 HDGVARKSGE
+60 HDGITRKSGE
-70 PYILHPIAVSCI
+70 PYILHPIAVSSI
-82 LAHMRLDAETLM
+82 LSHMRLDAETLM
-94 AALLHDVIEDTE
+94 AALLHDVIEDTDFNKE
-106 FTKQDITEKFG
+106 DITEKFG
-117 LTVAELVDGVTKLS
+117 RTVAELVDGVTKLS
-131 QSSDKEYN
+131 HSSDKEYN

-173 ALRPD
+173 SLRPD

-184 QETFEIFVP
+184 QETFDIFVP
-193 MARLVGMN
+193 MARIVGMN

-209 LCYQNLDLDMYNNV
+209 LCYQNLDLDMFNNV
-223 QEALLQT
+223 QDALLQT
-230 KPKRCEYQTKW
+230 KPKRCEYQSIW
-241 ENNLTTLLEQHQI
+241 EKNLTELLQQHQI
-254 TGRIKKKNNNIELLR
+254 SGRIKKKNNNIELLR

-298 RLAEILKE
+298 RLAEILRE
-306 SFKVLSYAD
+306 NFQILHYED
-315 HIRRPLPGGNQSLML
+315 HIRRPLPGGNQSLMM

-382 GECAKTTFSE
+382 GECAKTTFSD

-442 ETKPLSTPLLSGQV
+442 ETRPLSTPLVSGQV

-475 NTQKARRAL
+475 NTQKARRAI

-489 DQDQDEQR
+489 DQDIEEQQ

-508 KLFNRSVSDLS
+508 KLFNRSIKDLTE
-519 LADWENLLNWRHL
+519 ADWIDILQWRHIES
-532 NDKEQLFEQ
+532 KEHLFEQ

-557 SQDTIQTSNNSSR
+557 AQGQSLDNQSSTR
-570 LILGTDG
+570 LIQGTEG
-577 IDVKYAHC
+577 VDVKYAHC

-616 QQQHPENIMPLQW
+616 QHMHPENIMPLHW
-629 TTEDSEDISFTAYL
+629 TSEDVDDISFTAYL
-643 CLNMLLNDEQI
+643 SIDMLMNDEQI
-654 SELIYL
+654 SDLIYQ

-665 VGVETVRSHEDKTYV
+665 TGVEMVHGHEEKTYV
-680 NIVVHNRKQIA
+680 HIVVHNRKQIA
-691 EVIRNLRMHFGFPRI
+691 QIIRDLRMHFGFPRI

-713 AITESAKVA
+713 NIAEA
-722 S
+722 SKAS

>member
-1 MHFIKALTVPIVI
+1 
-14 SAVKGC
+14 
-20 SMPGPMVSQAK
+20 MPGPQVSQAK
-31 QQLNAIIDAYLS
+31 QQLEIIIDAYLS
-43 VSDVER
+43 ESDVER
-49 VLVACDYADTA
+49 VLAACDYADMA
-60 HDGVARKSGE
+60 HDGIVRKSGE

-82 LAHMRLDAETLM
+82 LAHMRLDPETLM
-94 AALLHDVIEDTE
+94 AALLHDVIEDTD
-106 FTKQDITEKFG
+106 FNKDDITETFG
-117 LTVAELVDGVTKLS
+117 FTVAELVDGVTKLS
-131 QSSDKEYN
+131 HSSDKEYN

-146 ILQATLQDPRVIIIK
+146 ILQATLQDPRVIIVK
-161 LADRYHNMTTLG
+161 LADRYHNMTTLE

-184 QETFEIFVP
+184 RETFEIFVP
-193 MARLVGMN
+193 MARIVGMN

-223 QEALLQT
+223 QTALQET
-230 KPKRCEYQTKW
+230 KPKRCEYQAKW
-241 ENNLTTLLEQHQI
+241 EKNLTELLQQHAIQ
-254 TGRIKKKNNNIELLR
+254 GRIKKKNNNIELLR

-298 RLAEILKE
+298 RLAEILTH
-306 SFKVLSYAD
+306 SFKIQSYED
-315 HIRRPLPGGNQSLML
+315 HIRRPLPGGNQSLMM

-354 GVVLGENAPQACR
+354 GVVLGESAPQACR

-420 VDFAYSA
+420 VDFAYAA
-427 SLFLGNHAVGAKING
+427 SLFLGNHAVGAKINN
-442 ETKPLSTPLLSGQV
+442 ETKPLSTPLVSGQV
-456 IEIITDVLAT
+456 VEIITDVLAT

-475 NTQKARRAL
+475 NTQKARRAI

-489 DQDQDEQR
+489 DQDPDEQR

-508 KLFNRSVSDLS
+508 KLFHRSIRDLTE
-519 LADWENLLNWRHL
+519 ADWKNLLEWRHVSS
-532 NDKEQLFEQ
+532 KEQLFEQ

-557 SQDTIQTSNNSSR
+557 AQDQHQNIASSDR
-570 LILGTDG
+570 LIQGTEG
-577 IDVKYAHC
+577 VDVKYAHC
-585 CNPVLGDPIQGHLS
+585 CNPVLGDPIQGHLT

-616 QQQHPENIMPLQW
+616 QHQHPENIMLLQW
-629 TTEDSEDISFTAYL
+629 TSDDLEDISFTAYL
-643 CLNMLLNDEQI
+643 SIDLDMNDEQI
-654 SELIYL
+654 SDLIYQ
-660 CRKEK
+660 CRKAHS
-665 VGVETVRSHEDKTYV
+665 GVEMVRTQDDKTYV

-691 EVIRNLRMHFGFPRI
+691 QIIRDLRMYFGFPRI
-706 SRLAQPI
+706 IRLAQPVVFS
-713 AITESAKVA
+713 EA
-722 S
+722 SKAS

>member
-1 MHFIKALTVPIVI
+1 
-14 SAVKGC
+14 
-20 SMPGPMVSQAK
+20 MPGPQVSQAK
-31 QQLNAIIDAYLS
+31 QQLEMMIDAYLNER
-43 VSDVER
+43 DVER
-49 VLVACDYADTA
+49 VLAACDYADIA
-60 HDGVARKSGE
+60 HDGIVRKSGE

-82 LAHMRLDAETLM
+82 LAHMRLDTETLM
-94 AALLHDVIEDTE
+94 AALLHDVIEDTD
-106 FTKQDITEKFG
+106 FNKDDISETFG
-117 LTVAELVDGVTKLS
+117 FTVAELVDGVTKLS
-131 QSSDKEYN
+131 HSSDKEYN

-146 ILQATLQDPRVIIIK
+146 ILQATLQDPRVIIVK
-161 LADRYHNMTTLG
+161 LADRYHNMTTLE

-184 QETFEIFVP
+184 RETFEIFVP
-193 MARLVGMN
+193 MARIVGMN

-223 QEALLQT
+223 QAALLET
-230 KPKRCEYQTKW
+230 KPKRCEYQAIW
-241 ENNLTTLLEQHQI
+241 EQKLNDLLEDYKI
-254 TGRIKKKNNNIELLR
+254 EGRIKKKNNNIELLR

-298 RLAEILKE
+298 RLAEILTQ
-306 SFKVLSYAD
+306 SFKIQSYED
-315 HIRRPLPGGNQSLML
+315 HIRRPLPGGNQSLMM

-420 VDFAYSA
+420 VDFAYAA
-427 SLFLGNHAVGAKING
+427 SLFLGNHAIGAKINN
-442 ETKPLSTPLLSGQV
+442 ETKPLSTPLVSGQV
-456 IEIITDVLAT
+456 VEIITDVLAT

-475 NTQKARRAL
+475 NTQKARRAI

-489 DQDQDEQR
+489 DQDLDEQR

-508 KLFNRSVSDLS
+508 KLFHRSIRDLTE
-519 LADWENLLNWRHL
+519 ADWKNLLEWRHIATQ
-532 NDKEQLFEQ
+532 EQLFEQ

-557 SQDTIQTSNNSSR
+557 AQDQHQNIASSGR
-570 LILGTDG
+570 LIQGTEG
-577 IDVKYAHC
+577 VDVKYAHC
-585 CNPVLGDPIQGHLS
+585 CNPVLGDPIQGHLT

-606 RARCHNLLHE
+606 RSRCHNLLHE
-616 QQQHPENIMPLQW
+616 QHQHPENIMPLQW
-629 TTEDSEDISFTAYL
+629 TADDLDDISFTAYL
-643 CLNMLLNDEQI
+643 CIDLAMDDEQI
-654 SELIYL
+654 SDLIYQ
-660 CRKEK
+660 CRKAHS
-665 VGVETVRSHEDKTYV
+665 GVEMVRSQDEQTYV

-691 EVIRNLRMHFGFPRI
+691 QIIRDLRMYFGFPRI
-706 SRLAQPI
+706 TRLTQPVI
-713 AITESAKVA
+713 LSEA
-722 S
+722 SKAS

>member
-1 MHFIKALTVPIVI
+1 
-14 SAVKGC
+14 
-20 SMPGPMVSQAK
+20 MPGEEVSQAK
-31 QQLNAIIDAYLS
+31 QQLKLIIDPYLS
-43 VSDVER
+43 VSEVEK
-49 VLVACDYADTA
+49 VLAACDFADLA
-60 HDGVARKSGE
+60 HTGITRKSGE

-82 LAHMRLDAETLM
+82 LANMRLDAETLM
-94 AALLHDVIEDTE
+94 AALLHDVIEDTQY
-106 FTKQDITEKFG
+106 TKEDITEKFG

-184 QETFEIFVP
+184 QETFDIFVP

-201 EMADNLEH
+201 EMGDNLEN
-209 LCYQNLDLDMYNNV
+209 LCYQNLDLDMFDNV
-223 QEALLQT
+223 QNALRVT
-230 KPKRCEYQTKW
+230 KPERCKYQSIW
-241 ENNLTTLLEQHQI
+241 EQNLAELLHNYHIQ
-254 TGRIKKKNNNIELLR
+254 GRIKKKNNNIELLR
-269 HFVKNDIDL
+269 HFVKNEMDL

-285 AFEIIL
+285 AFEIVL
-291 QSIADCD
+291 QTIADCD
-298 RLAEILKE
+298 RLVEALRENFQVIQ
-306 SFKVLSYAD
+306 YQD
-315 HIRRPLPGGNQSLML
+315 HIRRPLPGGNQSLL
-330 RLKGEKTTLSL
+330 IKLKGEKTTLSL

-354 GVVLGENAPQACR
+354 GVVLGENAPQTCR
-367 SAIQASMQNLNVLVD
+367 SAIQASMQNLNTLID
-382 GECAKTTFSE
+382 GECAKTTFND

-406 PHGHLHELPQGATA
+406 PHGQLHELPQGATV

-427 SLFLGNHAVGAKING
+427 SLFLGNHAVGAKVDG
-442 ETKPLSTPLLSGQV
+442 EIKPLSTPLISGQV

-484 QNILR
+484 QHVLK
-489 DQDQDEQR
+489 DQDIEEQR
-497 LVGQQALNRAL
+497 LVGAQALSRAL
-508 KLFNRSVSDLS
+508 KLFNRSINDLS
-519 LADWENLLNWRHL
+519 DADWLDLLQWRHID
-532 NDKEQLFEQ
+532 NKNTLFEQ

-557 SQDTIQTSNNSSR
+557 AHDKHPQVENSDR
-570 LILGTDG
+570 LIQSTEG

-585 CNPVLGDPIQGHLS
+585 CNPILGDPIQGHLT

-606 RARCHNLLHE
+606 RIRCHNLLHE
-616 QQQHPENIMPLQW
+616 QHLHPENIMPLQW
-629 TTEDSEDISFTAYL
+629 KADDVDDVRFTAYL
-643 CLNMLLNDEQI
+643 AIDMAMNDEQV
-654 SELIYL
+654 SDLIYQ
-660 CRKEK
+660 CRKNNA
-665 VGVETVRSHEDKTYV
+665 GVEMVHSNEQRTFV
-680 NIVVHNRKQIA
+680 NIVVNNRKHIA
-691 EVIRNLRMHFGFPRI
+691 KVIRDLRMHYGFPRI
-706 SRLAQPI
+706 ERLDAPNPQMEI
-713 AITESAKVA
+713 SKV

>member
-1 MHFIKALTVPIVI
+1 
-14 SAVKGC
+14 
-20 SMPGPMVSQAK
+20 MPGPQVSQAK
-31 QQLNAIIDAYLS
+31 QQLKIIIDAYLS
-43 VSDVER
+43 ASDVER
-49 VLVACDYADTA
+49 VLVACDYADIA
-60 HDGVARKSGE
+60 HDGITRKSGE
-70 PYILHPIAVSCI
+70 PYILHPIAVSSI
-82 LAHMRLDAETLM
+82 LSHMRLDAETLM
-94 AALLHDVIEDTE
+94 AALLHDVIEDTDFNKE
-106 FTKQDITEKFG
+106 DITEKFG
-117 LTVAELVDGVTKLS
+117 RTVAELVDGVTKLS
-131 QSSDKEYN
+131 HSSDKEYN

-173 ALRPD
+173 SLRPD

-184 QETFEIFVP
+184 QETFDIFVP
-193 MARLVGMN
+193 MARIVGMN

-209 LCYQNLDLDMYNNV
+209 LCYQNLDLDMFNNV
-223 QEALLQT
+223 QDALLQT
-230 KPKRCEYQTKW
+230 KPKRCEYQSIW
-241 ENNLTTLLEQHQI
+241 EKNLTELLQQHQI
-254 TGRIKKKNNNIELLR
+254 SGRIKKKNNNIELLR

-298 RLAEILKE
+298 RLAEILRE
-306 SFKVLSYAD
+306 NFQILHYED
-315 HIRRPLPGGNQSLML
+315 HIRRPLPGGNQSLMM

-382 GECAKTTFSE
+382 GECAKTTFSD

-442 ETKPLSTPLLSGQV
+442 ETRPLSTPLVSGQV

-475 NTQKARRAL
+475 NTQKARRAI

-489 DQDQDEQR
+489 DQDIEEQQ

-508 KLFNRSVSDLS
+508 KLFNRSIKDLTE
-519 LADWENLLNWRHL
+519 ADWIDILQWRHIES
-532 NDKEQLFEQ
+532 KEHLFEQ

-557 SQDTIQTSNNSSR
+557 AQGQSLDNQSSTR
-570 LILGTDG
+570 LIQGTEG
-577 IDVKYAHC
+577 VDVKYAHC

-616 QQQHPENIMPLQW
+616 QHMHPENIMPLHW
-629 TTEDSEDISFTAYL
+629 TSEDVDDISFTAYL
-643 CLNMLLNDEQI
+643 SIDMLMNDEQI
-654 SELIYL
+654 SDLIYQ

-665 VGVETVRSHEDKTYV
+665 TGVEMVHGHEDKTYV
-680 NIVVHNRKQIA
+680 HIVVHNRKQIA
-691 EVIRNLRMHFGFPRI
+691 QIIRDLRMHFGFPRI

-713 AITESAKVA
+713 NIAEA
-722 S
+722 SKAS

>member
-1 MHFIKALTVPIVI
+1 
-14 SAVKGC
+14 
-20 SMPGPMVSQAK
+20 MPGEEVSQAK
-31 QQLNAIIDAYLS
+31 QQLKLIIDPYLS
-43 VSDVER
+43 VSEVEK
-49 VLVACDYADTA
+49 VLAACDFADLA
-60 HDGVARKSGE
+60 HTGITRKSGE

-82 LAHMRLDAETLM
+82 LANMRLDAETLM
-94 AALLHDVIEDTE
+94 AALLHDVIEDTQY
-106 FTKQDITEKFG
+106 TKEDIIEKFG

-184 QETFEIFVP
+184 QETFDIFVP

-201 EMADNLEH
+201 EMGDNLEN
-209 LCYQNLDLDMYNNV
+209 LCYQNLDLDMFDNV
-223 QEALLQT
+223 QNALLQT
-230 KPKRCEYQTKW
+230 KPERCKYQSIW
-241 ENNLTTLLEQHQI
+241 EQNLAELLHNYHIQ
-254 TGRIKKKNNNIELLR
+254 GRIKKKNNNIELLR
-269 HFVKNDIDL
+269 HFVKNEMDL

-285 AFEIIL
+285 AFEIVL

-298 RLAEILKE
+298 RLEEALRENFQVIQ
-306 SFKVLSYAD
+306 YQD
-315 HIRRPLPGGNQSLML
+315 HIRRPLPGGNQSLL
-330 RLKGEKTTLSL
+330 IKLKGEKTTLSL

-354 GVVLGENAPQACR
+354 GVVLGENAPQTCR
-367 SAIQASMQNLNVLVD
+367 SAIQASMQNLNTLID
-382 GECAKTTFSE
+382 GECAKTTFND

-406 PHGHLHELPQGATA
+406 PHGQLHELPQGATV

-427 SLFLGNHAVGAKING
+427 SLFLGNHAVGAKVDG
-442 ETKPLSTPLLSGQV
+442 EIKPLSTPLVSGQV

-484 QNILR
+484 QHVLK
-489 DQDQDEQR
+489 DQDIEEQR
-497 LVGQQALNRAL
+497 LVGAQALSRAL
-508 KLFNRSVSDLS
+508 KLFNRSINDLS
-519 LADWENLLNWRHL
+519 EADWLDLLQWRHID
-532 NDKEQLFEQ
+532 NKNTLFEQ

-557 SQDTIQTSNNSSR
+557 AHDKHPQVENSDR
-570 LILGTDG
+570 LIQSTEGV
-577 IDVKYAHC
+577 DVKYAHC
-585 CNPVLGDPIQGHLS
+585 CNPILGDPIQGHLT

-606 RARCHNLLHE
+606 RTRCHNLLHE
-616 QQQHPENIMPLQW
+616 QHLHPENIMPLQW
-629 TTEDSEDISFTAYL
+629 KADDVDDVRFTAYL
-643 CLNMLLNDEQI
+643 AIYMAMNDEQV
-654 SELIYL
+654 SDLIYQ
-660 CRKEK
+660 CRKNNA
-665 VGVETVRSHEDKTYV
+665 GVEMVHSNEQRTFV
-680 NIVVHNRKQIA
+680 NIVVNNRKHIA
-691 EVIRNLRMHFGFPRI
+691 KVIRDLRMHYGFPRI
-706 SRLAQPI
+706 ERLDAPAPQMEI
-713 AITESAKVA
+713 SKV

>member
-1 MHFIKALTVPIVI
+1 
-14 SAVKGC
+14 
-20 SMPGPMVSQAK
+20 MPGPQVSQAK
-31 QQLNAIIDAYLS
+31 QQLEIIIDAYLS
-43 VSDVER
+43 ESDVER
-49 VLVACDYADTA
+49 VLAACDYADMA
-60 HDGVARKSGE
+60 HDGIVRKSGE

-82 LAHMRLDAETLM
+82 LAHMRLDPETLM
-94 AALLHDVIEDTE
+94 AALLHDVIEDTD
-106 FTKQDITEKFG
+106 FNKDDITETFG
-117 LTVAELVDGVTKLS
+117 FTVAELVDGVTKLS
-131 QSSDKEYN
+131 HSSDKEYN

-146 ILQATLQDPRVIIIK
+146 ILQATLQDPRVIIVK
-161 LADRYHNMTTLG
+161 LADRYHNMTTLD

-184 QETFEIFVP
+184 RETFEIFVP
-193 MARLVGMN
+193 MARIVGMN
-201 EMADNLEH
+201 EMADNLDH

-223 QEALLQT
+223 QTALQET
-230 KPKRCEYQTKW
+230 KPKRCEYQAKW
-241 ENNLTTLLEQHQI
+241 EKNLTELLQQHAIQ
-254 TGRIKKKNNNIELLR
+254 GRIKKKNNNIELLR

-298 RLAEILKE
+298 RLAEILTQ
-306 SFKVLSYAD
+306 SFKIQSYED
-315 HIRRPLPGGNQSLML
+315 HIRRPLPGGNQSLMM
-330 RLKGEKTTLSL
+330 RLKGEETTLSL

-354 GVVLGENAPQACR
+354 GVVLGESAPQACR

-420 VDFAYSA
+420 VDFAYAA
-427 SLFLGNHAVGAKING
+427 SLFLGNHAVAAKINN
-442 ETKPLSTPLLSGQV
+442 ETKPLSTPLVSGQAV
-456 IEIITDVLAT
+456 EIITDVLAT

-475 NTQKARRAL
+475 NTQKARRAI

-489 DQDQDEQR
+489 DQDPDEQR

-508 KLFNRSVSDLS
+508 KLFHRSIRDLTE
-519 LADWENLLNWRHL
+519 ADWKNLLEWRHVSS
-532 NDKEQLFEQ
+532 KEQLFEQ

-557 SQDTIQTSNNSSR
+557 AQDQHQNIASSDR
-570 LILGTDG
+570 LIQGTEG
-577 IDVKYAHC
+577 VDVKYAHC
-585 CNPVLGDPIQGHLS
+585 CNPVLGDPIQGHLT

-616 QQQHPENIMPLQW
+616 QNQHPENIMLLQW
-629 TTEDSEDISFTAYL
+629 TSDDLEDISFTAYL
-643 CLNMLLNDEQI
+643 SIDLDMNDEQI
-654 SELIYL
+654 SDLIYQ
-660 CRKEK
+660 CRKAHS
-665 VGVETVRSHEDKTYV
+665 GVEMVRTQDDKTYV

-691 EVIRNLRMHFGFPRI
+691 QIIRDLRMYFGFPRI
-706 SRLAQPI
+706 IRLAQPVVFS
-713 AITESAKVA
+713 EA
-722 S
+722 SKAS

>member
-1 MHFIKALTVPIVI
+1 
-14 SAVKGC
+14 
-20 SMPGPMVSQAK
+20 MPGPMVSQAK
-31 QQLNAIIDAYLS
+31 QQLNVIIDAYLS

-49 VLVACDYADTA
+49 VLEACDYADIA
-60 HDGVARKSGE
+60 HDGITRKSGE

-131 QSSDKEYN
+131 HSSDKEYN

-241 ENNLTTLLEQHQI
+241 ENNLTALLEQHHI
-254 TGRIKKKNNNIELLR
+254 SGRIKKKNNNIELLR

-298 RLAEILKE
+298 RLADILKE
-306 SFKVLSYAD
+306 SFKVLNYAD
-315 HIRRPLPGGNQSLML
+315 HIRRPLPGGNQSLMM
-330 RLKGEKTTLSL
+330 RLKGEKTILSL

-382 GECAKTTFSE
+382 GACAKTTFSE

-427 SLFLGNHAVGAKING
+427 SLFLGNHAVGAKIDG

-508 KLFNRSVSDLS
+508 KLFNRSVSDLT
-519 LADWENLLNWRHL
+519 LADWENVLNWRHL

-548 PQLVANHLF
+548 PQLVANHLYA
-557 SQDTIQTSNNSSR
+557 QDTIQTSNSAR

-577 IDVKYAHC
+577 VDVKYAHC

-606 RARCHNLLHE
+606 RSRCHNLLHE
-616 QQQHPENIMPLQW
+616 QHLHPENIMPLHW

-665 VGVETVRSHEDKTYV
+665 VGVETVRSHEEKTYV

-691 EVIRNLRMHFGFPRI
+691 EIIRNLRMHFGFPRI
-706 SRLAQPI
+706 SRLAQAVSI
-713 AITESAKVA
+713 AEPAKVA

>member
-1 MHFIKALTVPIVI
+1 
-14 SAVKGC
+14 
-20 SMPGPMVSQAK
+20 MPGPQVSQAR
-31 QQLNAIIDAYLS
+31 QQLKIIIDAYLDA
-43 VSDVER
+43 SDVER
-49 VLVACDYADTA
+49 VLAACDYADLA
-60 HDGVARKSGE
+60 HDGVTRKSGE
-70 PYILHPIAVSCI
+70 PYILHPIAVSSI
-82 LAHMRLDAETLM
+82 LSHMRLDAETLM

-106 FTKQDITEKFG
+106 FNKDDIAEKFG
-117 LTVAELVDGVTKLS
+117 RTVAELVDGVTKLS
-131 QSSDKEYN
+131 HSSDKEYN

-173 ALRPD
+173 SLRPD
-178 KRARIA
+178 KRMRIA
-184 QETFEIFVP
+184 QETSDIFVP
-193 MARLVGMN
+193 MARIVGMN

-209 LCYQNLDLDMYNNV
+209 LCYQNLDLDMFNNV

-230 KPKRCEYQTKW
+230 KPKRCEYQSLW
-241 ENNLTTLLEQHQI
+241 EKNLTELLQQHHI
-254 TGRIKKKNNNIELLR
+254 SGRIKKKNYNIELLR

-298 RLAEILKE
+298 RLAEILRE
-306 SFKVLSYAD
+306 NFQILHYED
-315 HIRRPLPGGNQSLML
+315 HIRRPLPGGNQSLMM

-354 GVVLGENAPQACR
+354 GVILGENAPQACR
-367 SAIQASMQNLNVLVD
+367 SAIQASMQNLNVLID
-382 GECAKTTFSE
+382 GACAKTTFSD

-406 PHGHLHELPQGATA
+406 PHGHLHELPQGATV

-442 ETKPLSTPLLSGQV
+442 EIKPLSTPLVSGQV

-475 NTQKARRAL
+475 NTQKARRAI

-489 DQDQDEQR
+489 DQDIEEQQ

-508 KLFNRSVSDLS
+508 KLFNRSITDLTD
-519 LADWENLLNWRHL
+519 ADWLDILQWRHIESQ
-532 NDKEQLFEQ
+532 EQLFEQ

-557 SQDTIQTSNNSSR
+557 AQGQNIDPQSSTR
-570 LILGTDG
+570 LIQGTEG
-577 IDVKYAHC
+577 VDVKYAHC

-616 QQQHPENIMPLQW
+616 QHLHPENIMPLHW
-629 TTEDSEDISFTAYL
+629 TSDDANDISFTAYL
-643 CLNMLLNDEQI
+643 SVDMVMNDEQI
-654 SELIYL
+654 SDLIYQ

-665 VGVETVRSHEDKTYV
+665 TGVEMVHSHEGKTYV

-691 EVIRNLRMHFGFPRI
+691 QIIRDLRMHFGFPRI
-706 SRLAQPI
+706 TRLAQPI
-713 AITESAKVA
+713 NISEA
-722 S
+722 SKAS

>member
-1 MHFIKALTVPIVI
+1 
-14 SAVKGC
+14 
-20 SMPGPMVSQAK
+20 MPGPQVSQAK
-31 QQLNAIIDAYLS
+31 QQLKIIIDAYLS
-43 VSDVER
+43 ASDVER
-49 VLVACDYADTA
+49 VLVACDYADIA
-60 HDGVARKSGE
+60 HDGITRKSGE
-70 PYILHPIAVSCI
+70 PYILHPIAVSSI

-94 AALLHDVIEDTE
+94 AALLHDVIEDTDFNKE
-106 FTKQDITEKFG
+106 DITEKFG
-117 LTVAELVDGVTKLS
+117 RTVAELVDGVTKLS
-131 QSSDKEYN
+131 HSSDKEYN

-173 ALRPD
+173 SLRPD

-184 QETFEIFVP
+184 QETFDIFVP
-193 MARLVGMN
+193 MARIVGMN

-209 LCYQNLDLDMYNNV
+209 LCYQNLDLDMFNNV
-223 QEALLQT
+223 QDALLQT
-230 KPKRCEYQTKW
+230 KPKRCEYQSIW
-241 ENNLTTLLEQHQI
+241 EKNLTELLQQHQI

-298 RLAEILKE
+298 RLAEILRE
-306 SFKVLSYAD
+306 NFQILHYED
-315 HIRRPLPGGNQSLML
+315 HIRRPLPGGNQSLMM

-382 GECAKTTFSE
+382 GECAKTTFSD

-442 ETKPLSTPLLSGQV
+442 ETRPLSTPLVSGQV

-475 NTQKARRAL
+475 NTQKARRAI

-489 DQDQDEQR
+489 DQDIEEQQ

-508 KLFNRSVSDLS
+508 KLFNRCIKDLTE
-519 LADWENLLNWRHL
+519 ADWIDILQWRHIES
-532 NDKEQLFEQ
+532 KEHLFEQ

-557 SQDTIQTSNNSSR
+557 AQGQSLDNQSSTR
-570 LILGTDG
+570 LIQGTEG
-577 IDVKYAHC
+577 VDVKYAHC

-616 QQQHPENIMPLQW
+616 QHLHPENIMPLHW
-629 TTEDSEDISFTAYL
+629 TSEDVDDISFTAYL
-643 CLNMLLNDEQI
+643 SIDMLMNDEQI
-654 SELIYL
+654 SDLIYQ

-665 VGVETVRSHEDKTYV
+665 TGVEMVHAHEGKTYV
-680 NIVVHNRKQIA
+680 HIVVHNRKQIA
-691 EVIRNLRMHFGFPRI
+691 QIIRDLRMHFGFPRI
-706 SRLAQPI
+706 TRLAQPI
-713 AITESAKVA
+713 NIAEA
-722 S
+722 SKAS

>member
-1 MHFIKALTVPIVI
+1 
-14 SAVKGC
+14 
-20 SMPGPMVSQAK
+20 MPGPQVSQAR
-31 QQLNAIIDAYLS
+31 QQLKIIIDAYLDA
-43 VSDVER
+43 SDVER
-49 VLVACDYADTA
+49 VLAACDYADLA
-60 HDGVARKSGE
+60 HDGVTRKSGE
-70 PYILHPIAVSCI
+70 PYILHPIAVSSI
-82 LAHMRLDAETLM
+82 LSHMRLDAETLM

-106 FTKQDITEKFG
+106 FNKDDIAEKFG
-117 LTVAELVDGVTKLS
+117 RTVAELVDGVTKLS
-131 QSSDKEYN
+131 HSSDKEYN

-173 ALRPD
+173 SLRPD
-178 KRARIA
+178 KRMRIA
-184 QETFEIFVP
+184 QETSDIFVP
-193 MARLVGMN
+193 MARIVGMN

-209 LCYQNLDLDMYNNV
+209 LCYQNLDLDMFNNV

-230 KPKRCEYQTKW
+230 KPKRCEYQSLW
-241 ENNLTTLLEQHQI
+241 EKNLTELLQQHQI
-254 TGRIKKKNNNIELLR
+254 SGRIKKKNNNIELLR

-291 QSIADCD
+291 QTIADCD
-298 RLAEILKE
+298 RLAEILRE
-306 SFKVLSYAD
+306 NFQILHYED
-315 HIRRPLPGGNQSLML
+315 HIRRPLPGGNQSLMM

-354 GVVLGENAPQACR
+354 GVILGENAPQACR
-367 SAIQASMQNLNVLVD
+367 SAIQASMQNLNVLID
-382 GECAKTTFSE
+382 GACAKTTFSD

-406 PHGHLHELPQGATA
+406 PHGHLHELPQGATV

-442 ETKPLSTPLLSGQV
+442 EIKPLSTPLVSGQV

-475 NTQKARRAL
+475 NTQKARRAI

-489 DQDQDEQR
+489 DQDIEEQQ

-508 KLFNRSVSDLS
+508 KLFNRSITDLTD
-519 LADWENLLNWRHL
+519 ADWLDILQWRHIESQ
-532 NDKEQLFEQ
+532 EQLFEQ

-557 SQDTIQTSNNSSR
+557 AQGQNIDPQASTR
-570 LILGTDG
+570 LIQGTEG
-577 IDVKYAHC
+577 VDVKYAHC

-616 QQQHPENIMPLQW
+616 QHLHPENIMPLHW
-629 TTEDSEDISFTAYL
+629 TSDDANDISFTAYL
-643 CLNMLLNDEQI
+643 SIDMVMNDEQI
-654 SELIYL
+654 SDLIYQ

-665 VGVETVRSHEDKTYV
+665 TGVEMVHSHEGKTYV

-691 EVIRNLRMHFGFPRI
+691 QIIRDLRMHFGFPRI
-706 SRLAQPI
+706 TRLAQPI
-713 AITESAKVA
+713 NISEA
-722 S
+722 SKAS